1 MKIIDLFE
9 DKEDITTLYDSIIK
23 SKFFHMHWKPWF
35 DKVDPYDIEAYY
47 ENIKD
52 HMPVLYHGGKL
63 KEGEVN
69 HIMYRERPMDT
80 QLVIHNTIN
89 ELSEKELAVSVRAMM
104 FASKSESLAS
114 EYGNPSIVIPLKE
127 DYLFYY
133 STIVDDMFT
142 SPKLFNFKE
151 YKEGLSER
159 IELFFELRE
168 TEEVTDRIH
177 RHFGGFLKPKFSTYV
192 KKHMHNYI
200 DTIFIRV
207 FTSGEIEELRDYEKV
222 ITPEVLKK
230 GFREM
235 FNVMSMAYSMD
246 KISDIEGKE
255 YDSFEEE
262 LMLLTE
268 MFFEYLGNYKAQ
280 WVFKNAQL
288 YVDSIEFTEDLD
300 EIKDKTEIMLPEG
313 EYAVLGV
320 GDWSED
326 DDELLKLLRYYIK
339 KKGTK

>member
-1 MKIIDLFE
+1 MKIKDLLLE
-9 DKEDITTLYDSIIK
+9 DESIESMYERIIK
-23 SKFFHMHWKPWF
+23 SNFFYMNWKPWF
-35 DKVDPYDIEAYY
+35 DKVNLYEIDEVY

-52 HMPVLYHGGKL
+52 HIPVLYHGGKL

-80 QLVIHNTIN
+80 QVVIHNTIN
-89 ELSEKELAVSVRAMM
+89 DVSQKELAVSVRAMM

-114 EYGNPSIVIPLKE
+114 EYGNPSIVIPLEE

-133 STIVDDMFT
+133 STLVDDMFT

-159 IELFFELRE
+159 IELFFETRE

-177 RHFGGFLKPKFSTYV
+177 RHFSGNLKPRFSTYI
-192 KKHMHNYI
+192 KKHMHNYV
-200 DTIFIRV
+200 DTIFIRA
-207 FTSGEIEELRDYEKV
+207 FTSGDIEELKDYELA

-235 FNVMSMAYSMD
+235 FNVMTMAYSME
-246 KISDIEGKE
+246 KISEIEGKE

-268 MFFEYLGNYKAQ
+268 MFFEYLGNYKYQ

-288 YVDSIEFTEDLD
+288 YVESIQFTEDLD
-300 EIKDKTEIMLPEG
+300 EIDPKTEIMLPEG
-313 EYAVLGV
+313 QYAVLGV

-326 DDELLKLLRYYIK
+326 DDDLFKLLTYYITKRK
-339 KKGTK
+339 K